1 MRIRAVIAGLAL
13 LIFFLCSAGLSQAA
27 KSPLHNIDNNPPV
40 DEHPWQ
46 HGGSPDPGD
55 DPDYRLVP
63 KLIIL
68 PGTAG
73 ARAVLLIR
81 TPLWISPQGENAASQ
96 ITTRGDEHHFKGTR

>member
-13 LIFFLCSAGLSQAA
+13 LIFILCSAGLSQAA
-27 KSPLHNIDNNPPV
+27 KSPQHNIHDNPPA

-55 DPDYRLVP
+55 NPDYRLVP
-63 KLIIL
+63 KFIIS

-73 ARAVLLIR
+73 IGGVLLIQA
-81 TPLWISPQGENAASQ
+81 PSWITCQGEKAANRINAE
-96 ITTRGDEHHFKGTR
+96 GDEHHFQGTR

>member
-13 LIFFLCSAGLSQAA
+13 LVFILCSAGLSQAA
-27 KSPLHNIDNNPPV
+27 KSPLHNIHNNPPA

-46 HGGSPDPGD
+46 HGGSPDPED

-63 KLIIL
+63 KLIIF

-73 ARAVLLIR
+73 ARAFLLIQ
-81 TPLWISPQGENAASQ
+81 TPSWITCPGEKAAHRINAE
-96 ITTRGDEHHFKGTR
+96 GDEHHFQGTR